1 MPGLWLWQRQA
12 PLITGS
18 VRTTAVGYDH
28 DNRTRHAAIER
39 HQLND
44 PVIELLRTLIRN
56 ECVNDGSAESGFEER
71 SVRTLVEFF
80 GVEGTIV
87 EPSKGRQSLVYRVR
101 GTDSSSPALALVPHL
116 DVVPANPVA
125 WSVSPFSAEI
135 KDGIVYGRG
144 AVDMLNIVAAMAV
157 AFKPYLNGEKASK
170 GDLVFCAV
178 ADEEGGG
185 RFGAHHLV
193 KHHWPLVEAP
203 FVLTEIAYPGLQ
215 EHDVRSIP
223 VAIGEKGSFFSK
235 LKFGG
240 IAGHGSAPY
249 GVDSAAGGL
258 VAALHA
264 IIGTPTPMRVTEEWT
279 SLVRWLGLDEETTDA
294 LTDVDRIDQA
304 IELVAV
310 ADPLL
315 ARYIHAATH
324 LTISA
329 NYLRAGNKANIIP
342 DRATAVL
349 DIRTMPGM
357 NREFVNEH
365 LRSSMGSSAEGV
377 EIVSVSNDESSVS
390 STENGL
396 WQAIGDSIQDLEG
409 HRNIVPVLGTVA
421 TDARFW
427 RRKGAVAYGV
437 GIYDDRT
444 SFSELQTLFHGD
456 DERVS
461 IESVHRTTAL
471 YERVLERY
479 GERA

>member
-1 MPGLWLWQRQA
+1 MSD
-12 PLITGS
+12 S
-18 VRTTAVGYDH
+18 VID
-28 DNRTRHAAIER
+28 
-39 HQLND
+39 
-44 PVIELLRTLIRN
+44 LLRALIRN
-56 ECVNDGSAESGFEER
+56 ECVNDGSAESGYEER
-71 SVRTLVEFF
+71 SVRTLSEFF

-101 GTDSSSPALALVPHL
+101 GTDPDSPALALVPHL
-116 DVVPANPVA
+116 DVVPANSLT
-125 WSVSPFSAEI
+125 WSVAPFSAEI
-135 KDGIVYGRG
+135 RDGVVYGRG
-144 AVDMLNIVAAMAV
+144 AVDMLNMVAAMAV
-157 AFKPYLNGEKASK
+157 AFRPYLTGEKATK
-170 GDLVFCAV
+170 GDLIFCAV

-193 KHHWPLVEAP
+193 KHHWPLVEASY
-203 FVLTEIAYPGLQ
+203 VLTEVAYPGLRAN
-215 EHDVRSIP
+215 DARSVP
-223 VAIGEKGSFFSK
+223 VSIGEKGSFFSK

-240 IAGHGSAPY
+240 TAGHGSAPY

-264 IIGTPTPMRVTEEWT
+264 ITGTPTPMWVTEEWR
-279 SLVRWLGLDEETTDA
+279 SLVRWLGLDEETTEA
-294 LTDVDRIDQA
+294 LTDVDRIDQT
-304 IELVAV
+304 IELVA
-310 ADPLL
+310 ATDPLL

-329 NYLRAGNKANIIP
+329 NYLRAGDKANIIP

-357 NREFVNEH
+357 NREFVDEH
-365 LRSSMGSSAEGV
+365 LRGSMGSNAEGV
-377 EIVSVSNDESSVS
+377 EIVPVSNDESSVS
-390 STENGL
+390 STENLL
-396 WQAIGDSIQDLEG
+396 WDAIGDSIEELEG

-437 GIYDDRT
+437 GIYDDGT

-461 IESVHRTTAL
+461 VESVHRTTAL
-471 YERVLERY
+471 YERVLERF
-479 GERA
+479 GERT